1 MPNLRFS
8 LSDQRPSTAFVAAWN
23 DLWNRCDGIQP
34 SVQAECIEHW
44 RQTFRPDSRMLWFT
58 VLQGDRA
65 VAGLPLIE
73 CSDARFGR
81 VWNLPVNSDVHA
93 GDLLL
98 DLNGHPQ
105 AACREIV
112 RGLSRLGFGWLRL
125 DEVELDAPRWQHLLT
140 AARAES
146 LAVSVGH
153 PSPTGVVD
161 IGSDWGAYVQSWSG
175 NHRSSI
181 KRSRRKL
188 DMQGTVQA
196 ECVTQATDAEL
207 RELMELCFALEDRS
221 WKGAAGTSV
230 LRVPGLREYYLQEA
244 QIMRDRSQLHLW
256 LLRLDGRIIAFEYC
270 HLAHGTCYSHK
281 LSFDPR
287 YAAFSPGRI
296 LRYHQLE
303 SYFGD
308 PNIHLL
314 DTLGSMCRAK
324 AAWATRVYRTGRL
337 TLSTGNAWSRRALR
351 AYRRVRPWLRRWRPS
366 APTEPPPGPGASRYL
381 DRADLP
387 VA

>member
-1 MPNLRFS
+1 
-8 LSDQRPSTAFVAAWN
+8 
-23 DLWNRCDGIQP
+23 
-34 SVQAECIEHW
+34 
-44 RQTFRPDSRMLWFT
+44 
-58 VLQGDRA
+58 
-65 VAGLPLIE
+65 
-73 CSDARFGR
+73 
-81 VWNLPVNSDVHA
+81 
-93 GDLLL
+93 
-98 DLNGHPQ
+98 
-105 AACREIV
+105 
-112 RGLSRLGFGWLRL
+112 
-125 DEVELDAPRWQHLLT
+125 
-140 AARAES
+140 
-146 LAVSVGH
+146 
-153 PSPTGVVD
+153 
-161 IGSDWGAYVQSWSG
+161 
-175 NHRSSI
+175 
-181 KRSRRKL
+181 
-188 DMQGTVQA
+188 MQGTVQA

-244 QIMRDRSQLHLW
+244 
-256 LLRLDGRIIAFEYC
+256 
-270 HLAHGTCYSHK
+270 
-281 LSFDPR
+281 
-287 YAAFSPGRI
+287 